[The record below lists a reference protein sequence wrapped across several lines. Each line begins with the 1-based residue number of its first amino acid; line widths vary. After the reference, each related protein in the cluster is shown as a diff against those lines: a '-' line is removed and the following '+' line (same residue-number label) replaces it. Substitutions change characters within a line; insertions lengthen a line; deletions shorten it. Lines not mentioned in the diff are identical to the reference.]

1 MSAGAATEVLYA
13 PTATTVAARV
23 GVGTRVRV
31 RRMDGASAGEGVIE
45 RVDERSPERGW
56 VLRALVRLDD
66 GTGVVLDALG
76 PRNLYLE
83 MV

>member
-1 MSAGAATEVLYA
+1 MSAPASE
-13 PTATTVAARV
+13 PTASTLPAV

-31 RRMDGASAGEGVIE
+31 RHLSDGRSAGLGTIE
-45 RVDERSPERGW
+45 RVDQRSPEMGW

-76 PRNLYLE
+76 PRTFYLE
-83 MV
+83 RV